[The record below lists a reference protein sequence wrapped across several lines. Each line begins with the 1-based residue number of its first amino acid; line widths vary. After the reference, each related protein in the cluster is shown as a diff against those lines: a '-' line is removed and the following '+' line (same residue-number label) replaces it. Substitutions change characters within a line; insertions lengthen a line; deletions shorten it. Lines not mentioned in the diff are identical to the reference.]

1 MDHAAQDALS
11 EQSLAQKCKLPGG
24 AGKPFLSHENEQ
36 VVPVASV
43 IVDPANGNA
52 FRILVL
58 CPSRQVMGQNMGNMV
73 NVVLAHTTEKK
84 TLLPVRRAEI
94 DLVHIQLF
102 RSVRPFPNLDN
113 ARVGC
118 VVVAEVLT
126 CTIVP

>member
-1 MDHAAQDALS
+1 
-11 EQSLAQKCKLPGG
+11 
-24 AGKPFLSHENEQ
+24 
-36 VVPVASV
+36 
-43 IVDPANGNA
+43 
-52 FRILVL
+52 
-58 CPSRQVMGQNMGNMV
+58 MGQNMGNMV